1 MIPLFL
7 FAQKKRGGCVLV
19 ERREKNT
26 DGENQ
31 YQKNASI
38 DVA

>member
-1 MIPLFL
+1 M
-7 FAQKKRGGCVLV
+7 KD
-19 ERREKNT
+19 RREKNT